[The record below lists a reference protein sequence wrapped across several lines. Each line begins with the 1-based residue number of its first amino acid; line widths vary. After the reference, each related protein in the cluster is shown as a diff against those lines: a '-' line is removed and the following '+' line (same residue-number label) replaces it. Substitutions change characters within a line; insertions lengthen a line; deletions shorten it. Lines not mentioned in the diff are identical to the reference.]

1 MNVVPAPIRLLAL
14 DLDGTLLDSS
24 GGISAGNRAALGA
37 ARALGAG
44 VVLVTGRA
52 AADLDAGLLAQLNLE
67 LPAICSHGAE
77 TIDPQSGAVVEHV
90 PLPADRAR
98 NLLECA
104 EREALSAAA
113 YIAGRYWCLEGT
125 PSGMEHV
132 RGPRWRCVPSLLA
145 LPQYEAPTFVRLFG
159 RASIDAV
166 YARFGASPLH
176 FKLESWGTFDECAI
190 TSAEAT
196 KERALARLCAELGI
210 AAEAV
215 LAIGDSRNDLPM
227 LRWAGIG
234 VAMANAPAEV
244 RHGAGRITGS
254 CDADGVARAI
264 ERYVLAPA
272 GAAEE
277 RSA

>member
-24 GGISAGNRAALGA
+24 GGISAGNKAALGA
-37 ARALGAG
+37 ARALGVG

-77 TIDPQSGAVVEHV
+77 TIDPRSRAVVGHV

-98 NLLECA
+98 DVLEYA
-104 EREALSAAA
+104 EREGLSAAA
-113 YIAGRYWCLEGT
+113 YMGGRYWCLEGT

-132 RGPRWRCVPSLLA
+132 RGPRWRQAGSLLA
-145 LPQYEAPTFVRLFG
+145 VPQYETPTFVRVFG
-159 RASIDAV
+159 RDAIDAIC
-166 YARFGASPLH
+166 ARFGAPTLH

-196 KERALARLCAELGI
+196 KERTLARLCVELDI

-227 LRWAGIG
+227 LRWAGVG
-234 VAMANAPAEV
+234 VAMANAPTEV
-244 RHGAGRITGS
+244 RRGARHVTGS
-254 CDADGVARAI
+254 CDSDGVARAI
-264 ERYVLAPA
+264 ERYVLAA
-272 GAAEE
+272 GDAAQE